1 MSKKSANEILTETT
15 MKKSISTK
23 FPGLTVEYWEE
34 MLLASTGQSY
44 IYSIKVN
51 YHGNTR
57 MVYTSTKSKNLQ
69 ELFRYVRENA
79 RDAWHGNICI
89 FSYAQTGF
97 KNDFSKKMKD
107 PMHHVA
113 MKAFEAFN
121 SSPEIILDKKAG

>member
-34 MLLASTGQSY
+34 MLLSSTAESY
-44 IYSIKVN
+44 IYTIKVN
-51 YHGNTR
+51 YNGNAR

-69 ELFRYVRENA
+69 ELFRYVRQNA
-79 RDAWHGNICI
+79 RDAWYGNLCV

-97 KNDFSKKMKD
+97 KNDFTKKVND
-107 PMHHVA
+107 PMHNVA
-113 MKAFEAFN
+113 IKAFEAFN
-121 SSPEIILDKKAG
+121 NSPEIIVDEKAV